1 MFTQKFDTY
10 VCLGDTI
17 TCEAEGFTFT
27 ARIEHDPDYHI
38 DDDDTHNTDQ
48 SVTGCDE
55 TQQKKLIEA
64 REAWHNNDWFYC
76 GIVISVS
83 RNGVELNDHAASFWN
98 MECNHPGSDNAYL
111 SECANELIDDAIEAA
126 REALEQIRAAIA

>member
-38 DDDDTHNTDQ
+38 DNDDCHNVDQ
-48 SVTGCDE
+48 EVTGCNE
-55 TQQKKLIEA
+55 AQQKKLIEA
-64 REAWHNNDWFYC
+64 REAWRNNDWFYC

-83 RNGVELNDHAASFWN
+83 RNGVELNDHAASLWGI
-98 MECNHPGSDNAYL
+98 ECNYPGSDNAYL
-111 SECANELIDDAIEAA
+111 SECANELIDDAVEAA
-126 REALEQIRAAIA
+126 REALEKTRAAIA